1 MAEVAVAVLIGRT
14 DVQRDG
20 VAAIFENAVVHVVIA
35 AAVVGGADEILDHM
49 RLLTGGGH
57 AHVFLRRPAKGRKA
71 LHSVR

>member
-1 MAEVAVAVLIGRT
+1 MSG
-14 DVQRDG
+14 
-20 VAAIFENAVVHVVIA
+20 NVILNISS
-35 AAVVGGADEILDHM
+35 VSNKNHRYGGADEILDQI